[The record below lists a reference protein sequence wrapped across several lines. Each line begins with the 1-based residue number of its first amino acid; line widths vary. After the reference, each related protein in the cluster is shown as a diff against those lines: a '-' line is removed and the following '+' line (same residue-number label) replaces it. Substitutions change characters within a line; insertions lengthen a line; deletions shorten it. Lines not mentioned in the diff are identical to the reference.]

1 MLDIN
6 KNLETLFDTKE
17 FYKIIADKNG
27 RTVLYGTLTEL
38 KELRTGETL
47 KSALKYINKIRSRTG
62 YGPILIY
69 LMGSDHTKDIP
80 YCAIGD
86 RNPLCKNGIYF
97 FNKGHYLTEEVHPIA
112 LEILNTFLH
121 ESEDAEPEKISFGG
135 LDSSYESP
143 YMVNHQKYL
152 EDILKTKNYYAMS
165 DFFIA
170 KEENGELR
178 AKMMDVCLSYNLE
191 IILKSQ
197 LHEETYEYPIVVFKV
212 IDNNRLLEPAYVIYT
227 NDEEP
232 FIMEFV
238 KGYYREPA
246 DKSMTIDYL
255 INTILE
261 KEIRAFT
268 RPQDPTKIIQLSDG
282 LYEEPNPDYMEI
294 PS

>member
-6 KNLETLFDTKE
+6 KNLETLFDARE

-80 YCAIGD
+80 YCAIGN

-97 FNKGHYLTEEVHPIA
+97 FNKGHYLTEEVHPTA

-121 ESEDAEPEKISFGG
+121 ESEDAEPEKTNFGG
-135 LDSSYESP
+135 LDSSYETP
-143 YMVNHQKYL
+143 YMAKHQKYL
-152 EDILKTKNYYAMS
+152 ENILDTKNYYAMS

-191 IILKSQ
+191 VILKDQ
-197 LHEETYEYPIVVFKV
+197 KHEKTYDYPIVIFKV
-212 IDNNRLLEPAYVIYT
+212 IDNNTLLEPAYVIQT
-227 NDEEP
+227 DDEEP

-238 KGYYREPA
+238 KGYYLEPS

-255 INTILE
+255 IDTILE

-268 RPQDPTKIIQLSDG
+268 RPQKPTIKVQCADG
-282 LYEEPNPDYMEI
+282 IFEKPNPYYMEI